1 MLNVMVCRGLL
12 LTLVIICK
20 QKRKRIVKN
29 PSLSIEKED
38 GTDMLIAAISIV
50 LTIWRFLQVMSP
62 ENDL

>member
-1 MLNVMVCRGLL
+1 MVCRGLL